1 MPHCPK
7 KAVLKKNDIDKFSY
21 LVSCIKRFLFS
32 FPYKF
37 DVNNFF
43 CTPFK
48 CICPGKVPLLHL
60 TQLPVVSAIQNM
72 NHKYIERNFFQRTLT
87 FLFHIGQIILNLTN
101 IGTIRFAK
109 VITKWIPLSVVV
121 EWCQYSFL
129 NYAVKKLF
137 NAKWLYFVI
146 IGKTIVQHTF
156 SAKLLI
162 L

>member
-1 MPHCPK
+1 MIKRILSAPVRYLCFGLCKNINGLPHCPK
-7 KAVLKKNDIDKFSY
+7 KAVLEKNDIDKFSY

-87 FLFHIGQIILNLTN
+87 FLFHIGQIILNLTD
-101 IGTIRFAK
+101 IGSIRFAK

-121 EWCQYSFL
+121 EWCQ
-129 NYAVKKLF
+129 
-137 NAKWLYFVI
+137 
-146 IGKTIVQHTF
+146 
-156 SAKLLI
+156 
-162 L
+162 